1 MMDARI
7 TAGQGPSGT
16 AVSHTV
22 LGDRVLLAAI
32 VVSAL
37 TAVVLGARFVES
49 AVAWT
54 AAGALLA
61 VAIVAFVMAQGT
73 LASRMV
79 LAFVQSSM
87 VALHIQ
93 LAQGMTEFHFGVF
106 VTLAIL
112 LVYLDWRPIVFA
124 AVLFAVHHVL
134 FDRLQAAGWGL
145 YCLTEPDFGRVVI
158 HAVYVVIQTALE
170 TMMAVAL
177 GRTAAQGQELR
188 QLVTVVDRPDGIAL
202 AEAVAVPVTTGPA
215 RSLQATLRRMESAV
229 ALVRQSAHH
238 VETACAEI
246 ATGNG
251 HLSDRTEQ
259 QASALQQA
267 SASMEELGVTVR
279 LNADN
284 ARAANQLAMSAS
296 GVAADGGNVVAEVV
310 QTMKGI
316 HDSSAKIADIIGVI
330 DGIAFQTNILALNAA
345 VEAARA
351 GEQGRGFAV
360 VASEVR
366 SLAQRSAEAA
376 KQIKTLITDSV
387 ERAEQ
392 GSRLADKAG
401 ATMHD
406 VVTAIRRVTDIMGE
420 ISTASAEQ
428 SAGVGQVGQAV
439 SHMDQSTQ
447 QNATLVEE
455 MAAAAERLHLQA
467 NDLVGA
473 VAVFRLS
480 ADTASGTGGSVPRL
494 ARDARLLGA

>member
-1 MMDARI
+1 MRNAPMPNPP
-7 TAGQGPSGT
+7 GPSS
-16 AVSHTV
+16 APLSHTV
-22 LGDRVLLAAI
+22 LGDRVILAAI
-32 VVSAL
+32 VVSAI

-49 AVAWT
+49 AVAWVG
-54 AAGALLA
+54 AGLLLA
-61 VAIVAFVMAQGT
+61 MAVLAFVTLQGT
-73 LASRMV
+73 FASRMV
-79 LAFVQSSM
+79 LAFVQTSM

-124 AVLFAVHHVL
+124 AALFAVHHVL

-170 TMMAVAL
+170 VMMAVSL

-188 QLVTVVDRPDGIAL
+188 QLVSVVDRPDGIAL
-202 AEAVAVPVTTGPA
+202 DAAVALPVTTRPA
-215 RSLQATLRRMESAV
+215 QALQATMRRMESAV
-229 ALVRQSAHH
+229 ASVRESAHH
-238 VETACAEI
+238 VESACAEI
-246 ATGNG
+246 ASGNG
-251 HLSDRTEQ
+251 NLSSRTEQ

-267 SASMEELGVTVR
+267 SSSMEELGATVR

-284 ARAANQLAMSAS
+284 ARAANQLAVSAS
-296 GVAADGGNVVAEVV
+296 GVATEGGTVVAEVV

-316 HDSSAKIADIIGVI
+316 NDSSAKIADIIGVI

-366 SLAQRSAEAA
+366 SLAGRSAEAA

-392 GSRLADKAG
+392 GSKLADKAG
-401 ATMHD
+401 ATMNE
-406 VVTAIRRVTDIMGE
+406 VVSAIRGVTDIMGE
-420 ISTASAEQ
+420 ISAASGEQ
-428 SAGVGQVGQAV
+428 SAGVSQVGQAV

-447 QNATLVEE
+447 QNAALVEE

-467 NDLVGA
+467 SDLVGA
-473 VAVFRLS
+473 VAVFRLTS
-480 ADTASGTGGSVPRL
+480 
-494 ARDARLLGA
+494 DAGNSPAQTTRLLNG